1 LLPVEIDGPLP
12 APGTPIM
19 LGSEA
24 AGEIHSGRDGHA
36 LALLRL
42 EAVEAA
48 KSGAL
53 LTAGDAQLTPVKPTW
68 AKY

>member
-1 LLPVEIDGPLP
+1 
-12 APGTPIM
+12 
-19 LGSEA
+19 
-24 AGEIHSGRDGHA
+24 
-36 LALLRL
+36 LLRL